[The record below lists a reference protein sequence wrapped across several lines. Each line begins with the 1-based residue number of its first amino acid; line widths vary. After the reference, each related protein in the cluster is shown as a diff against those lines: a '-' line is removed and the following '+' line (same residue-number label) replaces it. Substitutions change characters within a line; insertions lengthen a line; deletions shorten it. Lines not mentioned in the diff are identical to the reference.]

1 MYKSKATSTTGLKGG
16 EKKDKEIHSE
26 RCGLEE
32 QGFRAHFDYG
42 NIYSYYLLRVKWQ
55 TLRGI

>member
-42 NIYSYYLLRVKWQ
+42 NIYSYYLLRVK
-55 TLRGI
+55 